1 MGQGDLTLLAGG
13 VVYTGRQT
21 DPPYTAML
29 VAADRIA
36 WIGTDAGASQ
46 HRDTATTVVDL
57 EGALVTPGFV
67 DAHIHATDTGLAL
80 SGLDLA
86 GCRSLADVLA
96 ALERRCRQV
105 RGHVIL
111 GHGWDETHWPEH
123 RPPTA
128 SELDRA
134 SYGSIVYLSR
144 VDVHSAVVSSALL
157 ASVPEVAGLDGYDA
171 SGVQRR
177 AAHHL
182 VRRAALDTITTSQ
195 RRAAHRLTRS
205 TAAALGIVSLHEMAG
220 PQISSES
227 DLEAL
232 LTLAAEQP
240 GPDIVGYWGQTA
252 ADGGLEV
259 VRRLGLPGAAGDLFV
274 DGAIGSRT
282 ACLHQP
288 YRDAAGESGTL
299 YLSADQIADHVSA
312 CSREGLQAG
321 FHVIGDAAMTA
332 VISGFQQA
340 AAAVGAATVRAAR
353 HRIEHAEMVQ
363 PEQALVLAAL
373 GVFASVQ
380 PAFDAAWGLANG
392 TGMYESRLGIERA
405 ATLNPFADLA
415 RAGIWL
421 AFGSDAPVTALD
433 PWGTVRA
440 AAYHRTPEQR
450 LTIEAAFAAHTSGGW
465 RATGIDDGGELTVGS
480 LASYAIWQPSQAS
493 QLAPA
498 MGTTTAL
505 EAITPAARAVAIAVD
520 PATPDPTCKRT
531 VASGIT
537 IHDDNTLGRF

>member
-1 MGQGDLTLLAGG
+1 MARGDLTLLVGG
-13 VVYTGRQT
+13 VIYTGRQA
-21 DPPYTAML
+21 DPACTAML
-29 VAADRIA
+29 VDADRIA
-36 WIGTDAGASQ
+36 WLGDDAGAVA

-57 EGALVTPGFV
+57 QGALVTPGFV
-67 DAHIHATDTGLAL
+67 DAHIHATDTGLSL
-80 SGLDLA
+80 SGLDLS
-86 GCRSLADVLA
+86 GCRSLAEALT

-111 GHGWDETHWPEH
+111 GHGWDETQWPEG

-128 SELDRA
+128 TELDRA

-157 ASVPEVAGLDGYDA
+157 AGVPEVVRLAGYDA
-171 SGVQRR
+171 SGVQRA

-195 RRAAHRLTRS
+195 RQAAQRLTRS
-205 TAAALGIVSLHEMAG
+205 RAAALGIVSLHEMAG
-220 PQISSES
+220 PDISGEA

-252 ADGGLEV
+252 ADGGLDV

-288 YRDAAGESGTL
+288 YLDAAGESGTL
-299 YLSADQIADHVSA
+299 YLSADQIADHVTA

-340 AAAVGAATVRAAR
+340 AAEVGTAAVRAAR
-353 HRIEHAEMVQ
+353 HRIEHAEMVS
-363 PEQALVLAAL
+363 PEQVLVLAAL

-380 PAFDAAWGLANG
+380 PAFDAAWGLAGG
-392 TGMYESRLGIERA
+392 TGMYESRLGGERA

-421 AFGSDAPVTALD
+421 AFGSDAPVTPLD

-440 AAYHRTPEQR
+440 AAGHRTPDQR
-450 LTIEAAFAAHTSGGW
+450 ISIETAFAAHTVGGW
-465 RATGIDDGGELTVGS
+465 RAAGVDDGGELTVGS
-480 LASYAIWQPSQAS
+480 LASYAIWEPSNGS
-493 QLAPA
+493 QDAPA
-498 MGTTTAL
+498 T
-505 EAITPAARAVAIAVD
+505 AARAVTMAAD
-520 PATPDPTCKRT
+520 PASPPPTCQRT
-531 VASGIT
+531 VARGIT
-537 IHDDNTLGRF
+537 IHDDNTLGQVAP